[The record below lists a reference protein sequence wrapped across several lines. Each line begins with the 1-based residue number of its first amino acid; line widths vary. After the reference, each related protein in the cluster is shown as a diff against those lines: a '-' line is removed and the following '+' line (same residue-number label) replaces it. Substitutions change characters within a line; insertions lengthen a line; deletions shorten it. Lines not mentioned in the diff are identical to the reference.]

1 MRKTVFKI
9 VDKASEAVAEEKPV
23 ELDFYLEKDGDKVVV
38 MVVCE
43 SLYQTVA
50 TFVPGE
56 GIVLP
61 ALFDSSIGGKITK
74 ALGTEYGS
82 PVAVI

>member
-9 VDKASEAVAEEKPV
+9 VDKASEAVTEEKPV

-43 SLYQTVA
+43 GLNQTVA

-56 GIVLP
+56 GISLP
-61 ALFDSSIGGKITK
+61 ALFDNSIGGKITK